1 MCVEGLDSIDA
12 LQRYM
17 HKAARNTQVLGRERL
32 ASTAQLPG
40 QPPCPQGAV
49 ATMLTHLEDGSDPG
63 AHVRELAEA
72 SQCLPPV
79 GIASRSPEGRTRDNS
94 QEEKTTRKR
103 QQTGRDNHKEE
114 TTNRKAMVIAKRHGG
129 EVGEREACGES
140 RRRSGGGGGD
150 QESA

>member
-40 QPPCPQGAV
+40 STALPARRGNH
-49 ATMLTHLEDGSDPG
+49 LTHLEDGSDPG